1 MQVEQVQ
8 ITWTID
14 EETGETRSEWV
25 TIVYTD
31 EDDKASKIQE
41 QIDLRQGS

>member
-1 MQVEQVQ
+1 MKIEQVQ
-8 ITWTID
+8 ITWIAD
-14 EETGETRSEWV
+14 EETNETLTEWV
-25 TIVYTD
+25 TIMYTD